1 MSFSGKESLQVAQ
14 YIVGQVGGPCTDES
28 ARRAA
33 ISRAYFAAYVHA
45 FHYEVDK
52 RRYKPKGN
60 GRDHTD
66 LRVHFAKVRKETII
80 ASELEDL
87 RIWRNMSDYYKNYV
101 GPLPS
106 NVTSALKHA
115 ADIIDKLI

>member
-1 MSFSGKESLQVAQ
+1 MSFNGKESLQVAQ
-14 YIVGQVGGPCTDES
+14 YLVGQASSQCTEES
-28 ARRAA
+28 SRRAA
-33 ISRAYFAAYVHA
+33 ISRAYFAAYGHA

-52 RRYKPKGN
+52 RRYKPKG
-60 GRDHTD
+60 GAKDHEG

-87 RIWRNMSDYYKNYV
+87 RSWRNISDYYKNYV
-101 GPLPS
+101 GPLAS

-115 ADIIDKLI
+115 EDIINKLK